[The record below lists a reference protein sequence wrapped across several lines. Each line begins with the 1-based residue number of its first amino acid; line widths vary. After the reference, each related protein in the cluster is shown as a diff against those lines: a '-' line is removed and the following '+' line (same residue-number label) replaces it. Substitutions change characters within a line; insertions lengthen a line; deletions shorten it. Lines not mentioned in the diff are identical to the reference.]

1 MGTVYFRQ
9 AHRTHTSKMKLK
21 LRDLLP
27 FSCSSPSCGAGGRG
41 RKEMHAL
48 YAVKEEI
55 GRGGFGVVYAAER
68 KSDGLEVAVK
78 EVSKDT
84 NTLTN
89 NNVPLEVALMQQA
102 NDVPGVIKLLDYF
115 DATDC
120 FYIVMERFNSK
131 DLFDFISDQ
140 GPLPET
146 VAKDLFSQL
155 VDTVRLCHQKGVVHR
170 DIKDENILIDINTF
184 KTKLIDFGSGAYLQ
198 NKVYQ
203 EFQGT
208 RVYSPPEWINNRAY
222 TAEALTVWSLGI
234 LLYDM
239 VCGDIPFESD
249 HEISTARLVWF
260 HQLKLSNQVKD
271 LISGC
276 LTLDP
281 HKRMT
286 LDRIRYHPWCR
297 GQGGEERN
305 SQESS
310 SSLYSSSPAS
320 SLSSSVG
327 SL

>member
-1 MGTVYFRQ
+1 MMR
-9 AHRTHTSKMKLK
+9 
-21 LRDLLP
+21 LRDLLS
-27 FSCSSPSCGAGGRG
+27 FSSRSSSCGTAVCR
-41 RKEMHAL
+41 RKEF
-48 YAVKEEI
+48 YAEYSVKEVI
-55 GRGGFGVVYAAER
+55 GKGGFGVVYAAER
-68 KSDGLEVAVK
+68 KIDGLEVAVK

-89 NNVPLEVALMQQA
+89 NNVPLEVALMQQV

-115 DATDC
+115 DTPDC

-131 DLFDFISDQ
+131 DLFDFISEQ
-140 GPLPET
+140 GPLPEAL
-146 VAKDLFSQL
+146 AKDLFSQL
-155 VDTVRLCHQKGVVHR
+155 VDTVSLCHQKGVVHR

-198 NKVYQ
+198 HQSYHT
-203 EFQGT
+203 FRGT
-208 RVYSPPEWINNRAY
+208 RVYSPPEWIKNGMY

-239 VCGDIPFESD
+239 VCGDIPFVSD
-249 HEISTARLVWF
+249 KEISTARLVWF
-260 HQLKLSNQVKD
+260 PQLKLSNQVKD

-281 HKRMT
+281 DKRIT
-286 LDRIRYHPWCR
+286 LDRVRDSAWLR
-297 GQGGEERN
+297 GEEGGEWN
-305 SQESS
+305 SQGSS
-310 SSLYSSSPAS
+310 SSLYSSSPSS